1 MQIVMLLIVFA
12 GLVHAGVQAYRR
24 RRLRA
29 PAEAVPPK
37 LTLAFTINVQV
48 GAPTELGQV
57 PRGRRRI
64 IPILG
69 GTFEGPGIRG
79 KVVPGGADWQIVR
92 ADGLAELDTRYLLQT
107 DSGQLIYIQN
117 AGIRHAPPDVTKKLL
132 AGEAVDPSQVYFK
145 TDSDVRD
152 VGAGTPVADQIDLRG
167 NRRTQAFGCG
177 DSRLEGRLARNEREI
192 RRQRERDVPISW
204 ARYHRASTRADQLA
218 GT

>member
-1 MQIVMLLIVFA
+1 MLPAFA
-12 GLVHAGVQAYRR
+12 FLVVSLLAQASQARTS
-24 RRLRA
+24 
-29 PAEAVPPK
+29 AETPPR
-37 LTLAFTINVQV
+37 LTLAFTIRVQV

-69 GTFEGPGIRG
+69 GTFDGSNIRG

-132 AGEAVDPSQVYFK
+132 AGEPVDPAQVYFK
-145 TDSDVRD
+145 TIPTFETSAPELQWLTRSIFIGTGERNPSDV
-152 VGAGTPVADQIDLRG
+152 V
-167 NRRTQAFGCG
+167 
-177 DSRLEGRLARNEREI
+177 I
-192 RRQRERDVPISW
+192 RVWRVD
-204 ARYHRASTRADQLA
+204 
-218 GT
+218 

>member
-12 GLVHAGVQAYRR
+12 GLVT
-24 RRLRA
+24 
-29 PAEAVPPK
+29 PASMPQTPSSSRPGEAVPPK

-145 TDSDVRD
+145 TIPTFETSAPELQWLTRSIFVATGERKPSDVVIR
-152 VGAGTPVADQIDLRG
+152 VWKID
-167 NRRTQAFGCG
+167 
-177 DSRLEGRLARNEREI
+177 
-192 RRQRERDVPISW
+192 
-204 ARYHRASTRADQLA
+204 
-218 GT
+218 